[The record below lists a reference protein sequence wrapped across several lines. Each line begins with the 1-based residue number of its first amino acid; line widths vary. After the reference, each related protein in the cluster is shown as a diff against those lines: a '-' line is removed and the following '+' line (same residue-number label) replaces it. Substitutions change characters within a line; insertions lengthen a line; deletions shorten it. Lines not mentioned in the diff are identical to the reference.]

1 MARNKNPVNDYLFYE
16 KNVTENFKRDDLIPF
31 LKSIGLIQF
40 YEKEI
45 DKDGIDSL
53 DKKQKEF
60 LDAVINAYSGG
71 SGKEWFINNYFW
83 ANNDDVEKCKK
94 IKNLYEEIFKIY
106 GKENVFNPVYNS
118 LYTLVGKVIKSSEL
132 FHLFMDVINNYT
144 YHLYTS
150 DYDKV
155 SDFLSNS
162 FKEVFS
168 QFNNLYNKIKAD
180 NLIKIDKLINQEKPA
195 ELLYILCSNV
205 LQEKGFFEE
214 KQYSEI
220 ANAFNELLD
229 PNKVKNKVNIAK
241 MDNKRKELRKYE
253 FSKIEPFMKDLI
265 KNNNFSEST
274 ISEITDFKKYCDYY
288 YIFLYYTQY
297 YIAGEEIIPSSDIS
311 KITSSMQDIV
321 IKFQN
326 LK

>member
-1 MARNKNPVNDYLFYE
+1 MARNKNPVNEYLFYE
-16 KNVTENFKRDDLIPF
+16 KNVTQQFKRDDLIPF
-31 LKSIGLIQF
+31 LENIGLIQF

-71 SGKEWFINNYFW
+71 SGKEWFINNFFW

-118 LYTLVGKVIKSSEL
+118 LYTLVRKVIKSSEL
-132 FHLFMDVINNYT
+132 FHPFMDVINNYT

-180 NLIKIDKLINQEKPA
+180 KLINQEKPA
-195 ELLYILCSNV
+195 ELLYILCHHD

-229 PNKVKNKVNIAK
+229 PNKVRNKVNTAEMK
-241 MDNKRKELRKYE
+241 NKKKELRKYE

-265 KNNNFSEST
+265 KNNNFPEST

-288 YIFLYYTQY
+288 YIFLQYTRY
-297 YIAGEEIIPSSDIS
+297 HIAGEEIIPSSDIS